1 MVAVAEAMNS
11 IDDSRVSQIGL
22 STAATL
28 ALPVA
33 GKGASNRN
41 AGQAGCESE
50 EGGARGDAGGESEE
64 RGGCALLLC
73 GGDTRARRRPT

>member
-33 GKGASNRN
+33 GKVFLLSCFTGLAMWRCYGMLLPVMQLLMQLFLFFF
-41 AGQAGCESE
+41 GQVW
-50 EGGARGDAGGESEE
+50 
-64 RGGCALLLC
+64 LC
-73 GGDTRARRRPT
+73 GDKAK

>member
-11 IDDSRVSQIGL
+11 INDSRVSQIGL

-33 GKGASNRN
+33 GKGVGMR
-41 AGQAGCESE
+41 
-50 EGGARGDAGGESEE
+50 ARPDARARREE
-64 RGGCALLLC
+64 RGAMREA
-73 GGDTRARRRPT
+73 RARSK